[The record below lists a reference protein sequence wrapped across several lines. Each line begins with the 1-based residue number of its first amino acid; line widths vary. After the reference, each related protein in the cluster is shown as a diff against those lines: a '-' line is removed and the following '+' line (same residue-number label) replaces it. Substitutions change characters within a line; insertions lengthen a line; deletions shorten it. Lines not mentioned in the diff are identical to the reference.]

1 MPIKNTHHFIK
12 NLGLFMVCLFLLAS
26 CQKIAPP
33 FNDVESEGSTSVTS
47 TSTET
52 VTELSSE
59 TSSETTPSATP
70 SETTSLEPTK
80 PPTTTTTTTEPT
92 TSPTTTTAA
101 TEQPS
106 EAPSEPAQTA
116 PPSGS
121 AYANEPVLSDPK
133 DPSYFKDAVFIGG
146 SRTQGLM
153 LYGSLYDADYV
164 AGKGLDVA
172 DYFDQ
177 TIRINGQ
184 DISAA
189 QYMTD
194 RSGAY
199 KDIYLSFGINELG
212 WPVDNF
218 ISYYKNVIESVKAA
232 HAGASIYLEAIL
244 PTDHSQDG
252 SDYFSN
258 ANIKAFNAR
267 IAQLSLD
274 EGVYFLDPTPALA
287 DQSGALPDGVSAD
300 GIHYDR
306 EYVEKWQYYIQT
318 HVA

>member
-1 MPIKNTHHFIK
+1 MLRKNTTIFIK
-12 NLGLFMVCLFLLAS
+12 SLGLFLVCLFLLVS

-33 FNDVESEGSTSVTS
+33 FTESTTEESSTTTS
-47 TSTET
+47 TS
-52 VTELSSE
+52 
-59 TSSETTPSATP
+59 SSETTTSSSPTNT
-70 SETTSLEPTK
+70 SETTQATETTRE
-80 PPTTTTTTTEPT
+80 TTTVPT
-92 TSPTTTTAA
+92 TSATTTAPTTSTTTTAA
-101 TEQPS
+101 PTEKPS
-106 EAPSEPAQTA
+106 QAPSTA
-116 PPSGS
+116 PPAEG
-121 AYANEPVLSDPK
+121 AYANEPPLSDPK
-133 DPSYFKDAVFIGG
+133 DASYFKDAVFVGG

-164 AGKGLDVA
+164 AGKGLDVS

-177 TIRINGQ
+177 AIRINGQ
-184 DISAA
+184 DITAD
-189 QYMTD
+189 QYMTN

-218 ISYYKNVIESVKAA
+218 ITYYKSVIESVKASHGA
-232 HAGASIYLEAIL
+232 ASIYVEAIL

-258 ANIKAFNAR
+258 ANIKMFNAR
-267 IAQLSLD
+267 LAQLSAE
-274 EGVYFLDPTPALA
+274 EGVYFLDPTPALV

-306 EYVEKWQYYIQT
+306 EFVEKWQYYIQT